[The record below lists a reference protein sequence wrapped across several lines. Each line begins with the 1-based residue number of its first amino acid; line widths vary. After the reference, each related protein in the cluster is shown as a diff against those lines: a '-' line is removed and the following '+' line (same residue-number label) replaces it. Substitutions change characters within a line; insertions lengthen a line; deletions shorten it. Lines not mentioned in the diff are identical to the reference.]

1 MVLQRQYNPR
11 QWNNAMTDCI
21 SLMQP
26 VWFLNHTIYK
36 PEQHCGTPRNLLLT
50 SAGPFLW
57 HFSFCSCHSLDSL
70 LHENMSPTTCQNI
83 SEWHKWRGL
92 NNGPGTAQGG
102 RKKGLCCQ
110 LSEKLPAPR
119 PHVLTSLTNLPP
131 SNKLSLGRMEKQR
144 SRLYEGRAR
153 LTYFILAFRG
163 NHLAGIK
170 RAFLLSF
177 PCNTAV
183 LQHVTLINPHYS
195 NRFPL
200 SSGSVQVQVSLFDKE
215 M

>member
-1 MVLQRQYNPR
+1 
-11 QWNNAMTDCI
+11 
-21 SLMQP
+21 
-26 VWFLNHTIYK
+26 
-36 PEQHCGTPRNLLLT
+36 
-50 SAGPFLW
+50 
-57 HFSFCSCHSLDSL
+57 
-70 LHENMSPTTCQNI
+70 MSPTTCQNI

-119 PHVLTSLTNLPP
+119 PHVLTSLLLTNCH
-131 SNKLSLGRMEKQR
+131 SGEWKNSVHVCTR
-144 SRLYEGRAR
+144 GRAR

-183 LQHVTLINPHYS
+183 LQHVTLINPHYI

-200 SSGSVQVQVSLFDKE
+200 SSGSVQVSLFGRTKKCRKKKIGAVRAGLYLNFLH
-215 M
+215 